1 MTTLALDIA
10 LKTGWA
16 RRDRAGVIHSGVW
29 FTDKPARKHEGEPL
43 HRLEQW
49 IVETVLAQNVN
60 RIIVERPITKG
71 SNSSPLQVQMS
82 GVALLVAG
90 RYGLTFEYASPAT
103 VKKAVTGNGH
113 AEKEDMVRA
122 AENYLGRKVIDDN
135 EADAV
140 SILLAAEAG
149 KHIAVKK
156 PKKRKST
163 KCNTKTASP
172 VAADLFGTPAPKPRA
187 RRRKST

>member
-16 RRDRAGVIHSGVW
+16 FRDLYGRIHSGVW
-29 FTDKPARKHEGEPL
+29 LTDKPARKHEGEPL
-43 HRLEQW
+43 HRLERW
-49 IVETVLAQNVN
+49 IVEAVIKQDVTRLV
-60 RIIVERPITKG
+60 VERPVTKG

-90 RYGLTFEYASPAT
+90 RYGLAFEYASPMT
-103 VKKAVTGNGH
+103 VKKAVTGRGD
-113 AEKEDMVRA
+113 ADKEQMIQA
-122 AENYLGRKVIDDN
+122 AETILGRKVIDDN

-140 SILLAAEAG
+140 SVLLAAEAG
-149 KHIAVKK
+149 KHIAAKK

-163 KCNTKTASP
+163 KCETPSPDLLASS
-172 VAADLFGTPAPKPRA
+172 PKPRA
-187 RRRKST
+187 KRRKST